1 MKNSISEKN
10 KQSSLCDFC
19 VYFEDKKEVDSEISE
34 VDKFVGLKYINK
46 KLEIHFPVGF
56 ERPEKYFNLTEKSEI
71 EKQTKNPR
79 YSGGCGCCCALCCLN
94 LSC

>member
-19 VYFEDKKEVDSEISE
+19 VYFEDKKEVESEISE

-56 ERPEKYFNLTEKSEI
+56 ARPEKYFNLTEKSEI
-71 EKQTKNPR
+71 EKQTKKE
-79 YSGGCGCCCALCCLN
+79 SHF
-94 LSC
+94 